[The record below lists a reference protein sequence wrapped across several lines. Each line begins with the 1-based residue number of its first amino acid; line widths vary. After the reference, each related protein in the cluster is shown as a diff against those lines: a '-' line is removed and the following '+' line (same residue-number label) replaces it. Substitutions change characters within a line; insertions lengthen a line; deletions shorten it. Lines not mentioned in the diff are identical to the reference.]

1 MLTSATAMAKPE
13 ADGDNDDKERQELS
27 TPARL
32 KATPDRDDENENA
45 DSAQSD
51 IVVTARRLDA
61 ARDTIQPALGANA
74 TTLSRAVLDL
84 QPGGADRNLN
94 SVLLQVPGVSLDA
107 DGDAEIHIR
116 NEHGNIQYRLNGVTI
131 PEGFAGF
138 GPLVD
143 NRIADSIEVITGAL
157 PAQYGFNTAGV
168 VQLKTRSGS
177 FDADGDI
184 GIYGGG
190 NGTIQPS
197 ATWRNSIGRL
207 NLFLS
212 GSYLR
217 SDIGIA
223 NPTPER
229 SAIHDQTE
237 QYRGFGYLSYLIND
251 TSRLSLFGGTSIGS
265 FQIPN
270 RAGQTPVF
278 ALNGRTSF
286 DSAKLDQNQRQ
297 QTHFG
302 TLSYQ
307 YSGDEFDFQISPWLR
322 WTHAHFVPDPQGG
335 ELMFNGADTDLDQ
348 ASLAYGIQADASIK
362 AGDRHTIRFGMQYQH
377 ERNTTTSISRVFG
390 VSANGSL
397 ISDRPLSIA
406 VDLRATADSI
416 GAYLQD
422 EWKLSDTLTF
432 NAGLRYD
439 HYRGDISEGQLSPRA
454 SLVWTPTEATTLHLG
469 YARNFTPP
477 PLALIGGGSLA
488 AFAGTTGE
496 VEVTAADPI
505 RVEREHLFDI
515 GMQQKLGRHLTLGL
529 DAYYK
534 LKHNLLDSTQFG
546 ATELFAPFNYA
557 KSYSWGVEASAS
569 YENGPFEAYFNIA
582 RGDQKAKQIISN
594 QFFFEQDELDYIDRN
609 YIFTDHSQKWTLS
622 AGSTLRLKN
631 GLGELQ
637 PSFELIYGSGLR
649 TGDPAGVVPN
659 GGTEEPYVQVN
670 LGLAQVI
677 GKDTENALTVRVD
690 VTNLFDKIYL
700 AHDGSGV
707 GAGQPQYGP
716 RRAVFFGVRKAF

>member
-1 MLTSATAMAKPE
+1 MYQCEGLSGVKI
-13 ADGDNDDKERQELS
+13 RELS
-27 TPARL
+27 SSLTIALLLAMPAGAYAQT
-32 KATPDRDDENENA
+32 KPDAEAEGDE
-45 DSAQSD
+45 DSSA
-51 IVVTARRLDA
+51 IVVTAKRLDA

-74 TTLSRAVLDL
+74 TTLSRATLDL
-84 QPGGADRNLN
+84 QPGGADRNLTN
-94 SVLLQVPGVSLDA
+94 VLLQVPGVSLDA

-143 NRIADSIEVITGAL
+143 NRIAESIEVITGAL

-207 NLFLS
+207 NLFVS

-217 SDIGIA
+217 NDIGIA
-223 NPTPER
+223 NPTPEKD
-229 SAIHDQTE
+229 AIHDQTE

-270 RAGQTPVF
+270 QEGQTPAF
-278 ALNGRTSF
+278 KLNGRTNF

-297 QTHFG
+297 QTHFA

-307 YSGDEFDFQISPWLR
+307 YSGDKLDFQLSPWLR
-322 WTHAHFVPDPQGG
+322 WTHAHFSPDPQGG

-348 ASLAYGIQADASIK
+348 ASLAYGIQADASYK
-362 AGDRHTIRFGMQYQH
+362 VGGNHTIRFGLQYQH
-377 ERNTTTSISRVFG
+377 ERNATMSISRVFALDAIG
-390 VSANGSL
+390 TQL
-397 ISDRPLSIA
+397 SDAPLAIA
-406 VDLRATADSI
+406 VNQLATADSF

-422 EWKLSDTLTF
+422 EWKFGETLTL

-439 HYRGDISEGQLSPRA
+439 HYRGDVSEGQVSPRA
-454 SLVWTPTEATTLHLG
+454 SLVWTPAEGTTLHLG

-496 VEVTAADPI
+496 TEITTADPI
-505 RVEREHLFDI
+505 RAEREHLFDA
-515 GMQQKLGRHLTLGL
+515 GMQQKLGQHLTLGI

-534 LKHNLLDSTQFG
+534 LKRNLLDSTQFG

-557 KSYSWGVEASAS
+557 KSYSWGVETSAS
-569 YENGPFEAYFNIA
+569 YENGPVEAYVNVA
-582 RGDQKAKQIISN
+582 RGDQKAKRIISN
-594 QFFFEQDELDYIDRN
+594 QFFFDQADLDYINQN
-609 YIFTDHSQKWTLS
+609 YIFTDHSQKWTVS
-622 AGSTLRLKN
+622 AGGALRLKN

-649 TGDPAGVVPN
+649 TGDPNGVIPN
-659 GGTEEPYVQVN
+659 GGTEQPYVQVN

-677 GKDTENALTVRVD
+677 GHNKERALTIRVD
-690 VTNLFDKIYL
+690 VTNLFDKVYL